1 MSSSDKEEEVRLAA
15 VIKERARERMI
26 ESMREKDYE
35 GFESARDHYEYADR
49 YLDNYFT
56 SEFNKEEEVRLA
68 AVIKERARERMI
80 ESMRE
85 KDYEGFESARD
96 HYEYADRYLD
106 NYFTSEFNKVDN
118 EENSDGD

>member
-1 MSSSDKEEEVRLAA
+1 MCIMSSCD
-15 VIKERARERMI
+15 
-26 ESMREKDYE
+26 
-35 GFESARDHYEYADR
+35 
-49 YLDNYFT
+49 
-56 SEFNKEEEVRLA
+56 KEEEVRLA